1 VAGSVAEGD
10 GGACD
15 PGALVVVVVVEGEAS
30 TDDSVGSS
38 DGSGALPGRRDA
50 ISAGSTVLWG
60 STGAGGL
67 R

>member
-10 GGACD
+10 GGACE
-15 PGALVVVVVVEGEAS
+15 PGALVVVVEGEAS

-38 DGSGALPGRRDA
+38 DGSGALPGRRE
-50 ISAGSTVLWG
+50 ITAGSSVLWG
-60 STGAGGL
+60 CTGAGGL

>member
-1 VAGSVAEGD
+1 MAGSVAEGD

-15 PGALVVVVVVEGEAS
+15 PGALVVVVEGEAS

-50 ISAGSTVLWG
+50 ISSAGSSVLWG
-60 STGAGGL
+60 GTGAGGL
-67 R
+67 Q

>member
-1 VAGSVAEGD
+1 MAGSVAEGD

-15 PGALVVVVVVEGEAS
+15 PGTLVVVVEGEAS